1 MSKTADLAKNTLLI
15 AISKVSTQLVMFFML
30 PLYTAALSTSEYGA
44 VDLIITY
51 GGLFAPLIMLNVQQ
65 AIFRYLID
73 ARSDRETQNKIITN
87 AIEIT
92 ILVSL
97 GVGLVYFI
105 ANFFVNVPFAATMAF
120 YFASF
125 IIADLLLQIARGL
138 GRTKAFAITG
148 IAQGLLTVVLNLI
161 FLLPL
166 QMGANG
172 MLLGIAFGLLIPAI
186 VLGVVIGT
194 RRSIKL
200 SARDRTTKMQLL
212 AFSLPLLPN
221 TISFWVFNASDRTVI
236 SLVLGVAA
244 NGIYAVSNKF
254 SNIANSFS
262 SIFYTSWSEAAVLA
276 INDPDRD
283 EFFSSIANMML
294 KVFSTLGILIMCVT
308 PIVFSFLVNKAFS
321 EALLYLPILLL
332 GTIFNTVVGFY
343 SAIYIAKKLTKQV
356 ANTSIIAAIINLVIN
371 LALIWFIGIWAAAIS
386 TAVAYGVMAIY
397 RHYDMKKYVNITYDT
412 KTFAI
417 LTIVFIVVSL
427 LYYINNPVLNV
438 LNVLI
443 ALTSSFF
450 LNRSAIDIIK
460 TKLSARLRPLT
471 SDQ

>member
-1 MSKTADLAKNTLLI
+1 MSKAASLAKNTLLI
-15 AISKVSTQLVMFFML
+15 AVSKVSTQLVMFFML
-30 PLYTAALSTSEYGA
+30 PLYTATLSTSEYGA

-73 ARSDRETQNKIITN
+73 ARSDREIQHKIITN

-92 ILVSL
+92 TLVSL
-97 GVGLVYFI
+97 VVALVYFI
-105 ANFFVNVPFAATMAF
+105 ASLFVGIPFAATMAF

-125 IIADLLLQIARGL
+125 IIADLVLQIARGL

-161 FLLPL
+161 FMLPL

-172 MLLGIAFGLLIPAI
+172 MLLGIAFGLLVPAM
-186 VLGVVIGT
+186 VLGVAIGMHH
-194 RRSIKL
+194 SIKL
-200 SARDRTTKMQLL
+200 SARDRATKKQLL

-221 TISFWVFNASDRTVI
+221 TISFWVFNASDRTII

-262 SIFYTSWSEAAVLA
+262 SIFYMSWSESAVLA

-283 EFFSSIANMML
+283 EFFSSVANMML
-294 KVFSTLGILIMCVT
+294 RLFSTLGILIMCIT
-308 PIVFSFLVNKAFS
+308 PLVFPLLVNESFN
-321 EALLYLPILLL
+321 EALLYLPVLIL

-343 SAIYIAKKLTKQV
+343 SAIYVAKELTKQV
-356 ANTSIIAAIINLVIN
+356 ANTSIVAAVINLVIN
-371 LALIWFIGIWAAAIS
+371 LALIWFVGLWAAAIS
-386 TAVAYGVMAIY
+386 TAVAYGAMAIY
-397 RHYDMKKYVNITYDT
+397 RHHDMKKYVDIRYDRRVIMMLA
-412 KTFAI
+412 F
-417 LTIVFIVVSL
+417 VFVVVSS
-427 LYYINNPVLNV
+427 LYYVNNPVLNV
-438 LNVLI
+438 VNVAI
-443 ALTSSFF
+443 ALTFSFF
-450 LNRSAIDIIK
+450 LNRSTIDTVK
-460 TKLSARLRPLT
+460 TKILKLRKR
-471 SDQ
+471 